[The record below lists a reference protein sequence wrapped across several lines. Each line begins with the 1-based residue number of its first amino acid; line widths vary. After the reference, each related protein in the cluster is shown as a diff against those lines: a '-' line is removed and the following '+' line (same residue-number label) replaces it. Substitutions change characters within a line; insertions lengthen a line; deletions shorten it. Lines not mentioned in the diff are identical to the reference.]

1 MEHRLCDSFHTTK
14 NQIGSSIAMEDVKVA
29 TAADAQAEKKT
40 GRKKSDVIHIG
51 DSTTGEVFKKKSAI
65 EKRWLDMFGYL
76 NPAEVVDGKKV
87 IFVNL
92 ADPLEGRPLCPG
104 KASALCAQCAMDTM
118 GSRHPYIEPYG
129 SENPLVTIITEGI
142 TNSQDDKG
150 RQIVPANERVHGA
163 NSIYRLLAS
172 KMDETGVDP
181 DTDVR
186 WLTATRCAC
195 RGGKRPNLSTKA
207 QWCRYHIVQDLRLHT
222 PKMIMPFGTVPLG
235 ALSHKSNAGD
245 WQGKILTYRG
255 WPDDWLTERKF
266 MLPRP
271 SMRGDDSTM
280 VGHPLFG
287 PLTESRTLLY
297 PLQSPYL
304 IIKDQNPR
312 LREQWENAIFRG
324 LELAKTGVEP
334 LNYVLPHYHITTDPE
349 EVKAYMLHLAEDI
362 PGTVVSFDTETTGL
376 KAYAKGQKIVFM
388 MFRWDDPETGE
399 PRSIGF
405 PWDFPESD
413 LANCVDD
420 LTPYVLNALYASTL
434 AGHNITFDAKF
445 VAATLKGC
453 DINRLAPNCKY
464 DTWHMAYTSKSSR
477 GRYGLER
484 ITYDYAPHLA
494 GYEEDMTLLIDL
506 HSDLLS
512 PEEGGHYAKC
522 PKEKWETHLKPYVM
536 GDVETVHCARQEI
549 AAKLATRKTYGI
561 PIADP
566 NDHGR
571 FRTFTPPSRAWLY
584 ESIISP
590 ASRMLIKVMAR
601 GMHVDASMVKLFE
614 SKYPASLLEL
624 KTDISTKYPQIAEW
638 VAQKEAM
645 PREDGDNKEWE
656 FDLDNKEV
664 LRDLLFGHLE
674 LPIQRL
680 TKAGRVIYPEP
691 EDVENATRAE
701 QLKYAAVDKFT
712 LNKLAADHEIARPLL
727 QYRKLYKLYT
737 TYVRPLLNC
746 YNPEIDKKRRDKEPH
761 LWLPGDG
768 GDGCL
773 HADFLLTGTRGGR
786 LCIAGETVLS
796 VRVGLPTNSLVNIE
810 VKDLWK
816 FANVPL
822 YVKTDKSRWKK
833 IKTVYFKG
841 YEEMFQVCAG
851 SSAKV
856 KATKGHRLKTDVG
869 WKSVGE
875 IRVGDRVQVDL
886 LQGCWTGANGGELCR
901 PGDQKGME
909 FRRDVEN
916 NHQESHG
923 AESETLHAEVPG
935 ATNSAFLSEI
945 CRTPD
950 GQQERVQTA
959 ISDFSA
965 TRISGACEKGVRRM
979 AAFTGTQYIGVFS
992 KEELTILRN
1001 KIEQEDS
1008 SVQRSS
1014 TSETTDDGTG
1024 QGLSWVERNAHR
1036 VFTRASGIPI
1046 ESVSSISQMSDG
1058 CLVFEGHLPE
1068 SFQVCHRKIEV
1079 AVGGDFVVR
1088 PSSRGRV
1095 VGGVAECR
1103 NTVLSGIHDTKLQQ
1117 SPSRLCLDRHEP
1129 ADRDRRRVPQEV
1141 GRRETRFG
1149 LGRDGLQSD
1158 SVYGGTGS
1166 AQNGFCLEV
1175 YPEPCFNAVTSIES
1189 CGTQGVWDIEVED
1202 DASYVAQGL
1211 VHHNS
1216 CRDPNL
1222 QQLPSDSDIK
1232 KMLKSRFGKRG
1243 CMYAGDLSQIEL
1255 RLLAAACGDPNML
1268 KAYHD
1273 DLDLHTLTTSRI
1285 FKLPYETFSKEYMA
1299 KLQESGKGDE
1309 AKSLN
1314 LKRRIGKTCNFLT
1327 GYGGGAF
1334 GLQTTLANSQIYL
1347 SLEECEDILESF
1359 FESYPVLRRYLGEY
1373 KEFILET
1380 GVAVSLFG
1388 RVRLFDEVD
1397 SNDNE
1402 LRSKALR
1409 AGCNHLI
1416 QATAS
1421 DMMLICLCAIEDVM
1435 REENLESMLV
1445 STVHDSL
1452 VIDAVQDELPIVH
1465 SIVYSV
1471 LNNIPEIIKMTFG
1484 DTFDTSWM
1492 IVPFAG
1498 DCEVGMNYKDMS
1510 SIPTKGN
1517 IDWQKILSAA

>member
-1 MEHRLCDSFHTTK
+1 
-14 NQIGSSIAMEDVKVA
+14 MEDVKVA
-29 TAADAQAEKKT
+29 AVADAQAEKKA
-40 GRKKSDVIHIG
+40 GRKRSDAVHIG
-51 DSTTGEVFKKKSAI
+51 DITTGEIFKKKSAI
-65 EKRWLDMFGYL
+65 EKRWLDTFGYL
-76 NPAEVVDGKKV
+76 NPVEVVGGKKV

-92 ADPLEGRPLCPG
+92 ADPLLGRPLCPG
-104 KASALCAQCAMDTM
+104 KASPLCAQCAMDTL
-118 GSRHPYIEPYG
+118 GAKHPYIEPYG
-129 SENPLVTIITEGI
+129 AENPLVTIITEGI

-172 KMDETGVDP
+172 KMDETGIDP

-207 QWCRYHIVQDLRLHT
+207 QWCRYHIVQDLRLHP
-222 PKMIMPFGTVPLG
+222 PKLIMPFGTVPLG

-287 PLTESRTLLY
+287 TLTESRTLLY

-334 LNYVLPHYHITTDPE
+334 LNYILPHYRITTDPD
-349 EVKAYMLHLAEDI
+349 EVKAYMLHLAEDV
-362 PGTVVSFDTETTGL
+362 PSTVVSFDTETTGL

-388 MFRWDDPETGE
+388 MFRWDDPETGD

-413 LANCVDD
+413 LVNYVVE
-420 LTPYVLNALYASTL
+420 LTPYVLNALYASVL
-434 AGHNITFDAKF
+434 AGHNLTFDMLF
-445 VAATLKGC
+445 VAGTLKGC
-453 DINRLAPNCKY
+453 DINRLAPRGLY

-506 HSDLLS
+506 HSELLN
-512 PEEGGHYAKC
+512 PEDGGHYARC
-522 PKEKWETHLKPYVM
+522 PKDKWETHLKPYVM
-536 GDVETVHCARQEI
+536 GDVETVHCARKEI

-590 ASRMLIKVMAR
+590 ASRMLTKVMAR
-601 GMHVDASMVKLFE
+601 GMFIDADRVKLFE
-614 SKYPASLLEL
+614 STYPASLLEL
-624 KTDISTKYPQIAEW
+624 KKDIGTKYPQIAEW
-638 VAQKEAM
+638 VAQKEAT
-645 PREDGDNKEWE
+645 PRAEGDNKVWE

-680 TKAGRVIYPEP
+680 TKAGQVLYPEP
-691 EDVENATRAE
+691 DDVENATRAE

-712 LNKLAADHEIARPLL
+712 LNKLAADHEVARPLL

-746 YNPEIDKKRRDKEPH
+746 YNPEIDKKKRDKPPH
-761 LWLPGDG
+761 LWLPSDG

-773 HADFLLTGTRGGR
+773 HASFLLTGTRGGR
-786 LCIAGETVLS
+786 L
-796 VRVGLPTNSLVNIE
+796 
-810 VKDLWK
+810 
-816 FANVPL
+816 
-822 YVKTDKSRWKK
+822 
-833 IKTVYFKG
+833 
-841 YEEMFQVCAG
+841 
-851 SSAKV
+851 
-856 KATKGHRLKTDVG
+856 
-869 WKSVGE
+869 
-875 IRVGDRVQVDL
+875 
-886 LQGCWTGANGGELCR
+886 
-901 PGDQKGME
+901 
-909 FRRDVEN
+909 
-916 NHQESHG
+916 
-923 AESETLHAEVPG
+923 
-935 ATNSAFLSEI
+935 
-945 CRTPD
+945 
-950 GQQERVQTA
+950 
-959 ISDFSA
+959 
-965 TRISGACEKGVRRM
+965 
-979 AAFTGTQYIGVFS
+979 
-992 KEELTILRN
+992 
-1001 KIEQEDS
+1001 
-1008 SVQRSS
+1008 
-1014 TSETTDDGTG
+1014 
-1024 QGLSWVERNAHR
+1024 
-1036 VFTRASGIPI
+1036 
-1046 ESVSSISQMSDG
+1046 
-1058 CLVFEGHLPE
+1058 
-1068 SFQVCHRKIEV
+1068 
-1079 AVGGDFVVR
+1079 
-1088 PSSRGRV
+1088 
-1095 VGGVAECR
+1095 
-1103 NTVLSGIHDTKLQQ
+1103 
-1117 SPSRLCLDRHEP
+1117 
-1129 ADRDRRRVPQEV
+1129 
-1141 GRRETRFG
+1141 
-1149 LGRDGLQSD
+1149 
-1158 SVYGGTGS
+1158 
-1166 AQNGFCLEV
+1166 
-1175 YPEPCFNAVTSIES
+1175 
-1189 CGTQGVWDIEVED
+1189 
-1202 DASYVAQGL
+1202 
-1211 VHHNS
+1211 S

-1232 KMLKSRFGKRG
+1232 KMFKSRFGKRG

-1268 KAYHD
+1268 KAYQD
-1273 DLDLHTLTTSRI
+1273 DLDLHSLTTSRI

-1299 KLQESGKGDE
+1299 KLQEQGRGDE
-1309 AKSLN
+1309 AKTLN

-1373 KEFILET
+1373 KEFILQT

-1397 SNDNE
+1397 SNDNQ

-1421 DMMLICLCAIEDVM
+1421 DMMLICLCAIEDIM

-1452 VIDAVQDELPIVH
+1452 VVDAIQEELPAVH
-1465 SIVYSV
+1465 KIVYSV

-1484 DTFDTSWM
+1484 ETFDTSWM

-1498 DCEVGMNYKDMS
+1498 DCEVGMDYKGMN
-1510 SIPTKGN
+1510 SIPTKGS
-1517 IDWQKILSAA
+1517 IDWQKLLSAA

>member
-1 MEHRLCDSFHTTK
+1 
-14 NQIGSSIAMEDVKVA
+14 MEDVKVA
-29 TAADAQAEKKT
+29 TAADAQAEKKKT

-76 NPAEVVDGKKV
+76 NTAEVVDGKKV

-104 KASALCAQCAMDTM
+104 KASALCTQCAMDTM

-172 KMDETGVDP
+172 KMDETGIDP

-186 WLTATRCAC
+186 WLTATRCAT
-195 RGGKRPNLSTKA
+195 RSGKRPNLSTKA
-207 QWCRYHIVQDLRLHT
+207 QWCRYHIVQDLRLHP
-222 PKMIMPFGTVPLG
+222 PKLIMPFGTVPLG

-271 SMRGDDSTM
+271 SMRGDDSMMT
-280 VGHPLFG
+280 GHPLFG
-287 PLTESRTLLY
+287 RLTESRTLLY

-312 LREQWENAIFRG
+312 LRQQWEDAIFRG

-349 EVKAYMLHLAEDI
+349 EVKAYMLHLSDDI
-362 PGTVVSFDTETTGL
+362 PGTLVSFDTETTGL

-388 MFRWDDPETGE
+388 MFRWDDPDTGE

-453 DINRLAPNCKY
+453 DINKLAPNCKY

-494 GYEEDMTLLIDL
+494 GYEEDMTLLIEL

-522 PKEKWETHLKPYVM
+522 PKDKWETHLKPYVM

-638 VAQKEAM
+638 VAQKEAT
-645 PREDGDNKEWE
+645 PREEGDNKEWE

-680 TKAGRVIYPEP
+680 TKAGRVEYPEP
-691 EDVENATRAE
+691 EDVENASRAE

-727 QYRKLYKLYT
+727 QYRKAYKLYT

-746 YNPEIDKKRRDKEPH
+746 YNPDIDKKRRDKEPH

-786 LCIAGETVLS
+786 L
-796 VRVGLPTNSLVNIE
+796 
-810 VKDLWK
+810 
-816 FANVPL
+816 
-822 YVKTDKSRWKK
+822 
-833 IKTVYFKG
+833 
-841 YEEMFQVCAG
+841 
-851 SSAKV
+851 
-856 KATKGHRLKTDVG
+856 
-869 WKSVGE
+869 
-875 IRVGDRVQVDL
+875 
-886 LQGCWTGANGGELCR
+886 
-901 PGDQKGME
+901 
-909 FRRDVEN
+909 
-916 NHQESHG
+916 
-923 AESETLHAEVPG
+923 
-935 ATNSAFLSEI
+935 
-945 CRTPD
+945 
-950 GQQERVQTA
+950 
-959 ISDFSA
+959 
-965 TRISGACEKGVRRM
+965 
-979 AAFTGTQYIGVFS
+979 
-992 KEELTILRN
+992 
-1001 KIEQEDS
+1001 
-1008 SVQRSS
+1008 
-1014 TSETTDDGTG
+1014 
-1024 QGLSWVERNAHR
+1024 
-1036 VFTRASGIPI
+1036 
-1046 ESVSSISQMSDG
+1046 
-1058 CLVFEGHLPE
+1058 
-1068 SFQVCHRKIEV
+1068 
-1079 AVGGDFVVR
+1079 
-1088 PSSRGRV
+1088 
-1095 VGGVAECR
+1095 
-1103 NTVLSGIHDTKLQQ
+1103 
-1117 SPSRLCLDRHEP
+1117 
-1129 ADRDRRRVPQEV
+1129 
-1141 GRRETRFG
+1141 
-1149 LGRDGLQSD
+1149 
-1158 SVYGGTGS
+1158 
-1166 AQNGFCLEV
+1166 
-1175 YPEPCFNAVTSIES
+1175 
-1189 CGTQGVWDIEVED
+1189 
-1202 DASYVAQGL
+1202 
-1211 VHHNS
+1211 S

-1232 KMLKSRFGKRG
+1232 KMFKSRFGKRG

-1347 SLEECEDILESF
+1347 PLDECEDILESF

-1388 RVRLFDEVD
+1388 RVRLFDDVD

-1465 SIVYSV
+1465 NIVYSV